1 MTTPPK
7 HYTTDTLVKFM
18 DNPFAKDE
26 EIEDEDTMYANIR
39 KGATIGK
46 TSTRAEIINK
56 AQKSGYISLKKDIY
70 RIEQKGIFYINSL
83 FKLGID
89 LSKEST
95 VKMGV
100 LQRED
105 VYKRQ
110 ISVRSKSRSSI
121 LRQQENTKFI
131 SLMRYICFPL
141 ELSMLY

>member
-56 AQKSGYISLKKDIY
+56 AQKSGYISRKIFIGLNKK
-70 RIEQKGIFYINSL
+70 E
-83 FKLGID
+83 
-89 LSKEST
+89 
-95 VKMGV
+95 
-100 LQRED
+100 
-105 VYKRQ
+105 
-110 ISVRSKSRSSI
+110 SSI
-121 LRQQENTKFI
+121 LI
-131 SLMRYICFPL
+131 
-141 ELSMLY
+141 LYLN